1 MRTLTALF
9 ALFAATACATAPCA
23 HCERSRTAV
32 VYTFVDT
39 DDDGLPDTRVQQGLI
54 DLGPEV
60 VVYAPAKRHP
70 VRTQPATRQ
79 PDVRAGVGFG
89 FTSFG
94 QSVFVDTDDD
104 GLPDTRL
111 PSFSSPTN
119 GDQRIESA
127 LVGLE
132 QAIAEL
138 RRELQQR

>member
-79 PDVRAGVGFG
+79 PDVRAGDGFG
-89 FTSFG
+89 CTSFG
-94 QSVFVDTDDD
+94 QSVFVDTELAD
-104 GLPDTRL
+104 GER
-111 PSFSSPTN
+111 SVNREQVTN
-119 GDQRIESA
+119 GTAVRMAVLYPCAGGQPES
-127 LVGLE
+127 VMPVE
-132 QAIAEL
+132 
-138 RRELQQR
+138 